1 MYNTLSFEY
10 TKQSRQR
17 RRIDPGDRSTGLN
30 SCLKP
35 QTDQRRTQ
43 CRETY
48 RPDSMY
54 DTPLKAMTH
63 KGKVVFY
70 DMDPFLF
77 YSKRMLEGLRA
88 AGFGWVASSEAL
100 VRERYAVQAIPTVDT
115 KG

>member
-1 MYNTLSFEY
+1 MFETTDKPTPY
-10 TKQSRQR
+10 TMPRDLPAR
-17 RRIDPGDRSTGLN
+17 L
-30 SCLKP
+30 
-35 QTDQRRTQ
+35 
-43 CRETY
+43 Y
-48 RPDSMY
+48 MY

-70 DMDPFLF
+70 DMEPFLF